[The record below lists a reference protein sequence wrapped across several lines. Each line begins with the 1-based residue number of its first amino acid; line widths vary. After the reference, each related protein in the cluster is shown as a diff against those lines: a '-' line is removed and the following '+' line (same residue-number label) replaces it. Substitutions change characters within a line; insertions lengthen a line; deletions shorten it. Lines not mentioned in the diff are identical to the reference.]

1 MNWNT
6 FSHIFAFSSL
16 LFSWLLFFPL
26 KNQMRV
32 TWIYNFQSMWETSAQ
47 LSKVQMFSQYFTDE
61 NRLFYVRDSYL
72 ELQIQSI
79 KVDGLHFIFCQPLE
93 WSCALVVADRFFFLL
108 SISVLYANEEMK
120 RNAYAKAILLSIV
133 VWPMINYLQSKKKN
147 DVFVSAR
154 ICDYYM
160 ENQAEMIYWEIF
172 MSNLFDWA
180 L

>member
-26 KNQMRV
+26 KTQMRV

-93 WSCALVVADRFFFLL
+93 WSCALVVADRFFSSLYICLVCKRRDEKECLRESNTIVDCRLTNDKLFTVEKEERCVCVCANLRLL
-108 SISVLYANEEMK
+108 YGKSS
-120 RNAYAKAILLSIV
+120 RNDLLG
-133 VWPMINYLQSKKKN
+133 N
-147 DVFVSAR
+147 FH
-154 ICDYYM
+154 
-160 ENQAEMIYWEIF
+160 E
-172 MSNLFDWA
+172 
-180 L
+180 